1 MFKLK
6 KKKTDLDN
14 FKILEDIP
22 SFPVAFFYTNFINFF
37 INKFFINGIKNKLV
51 RFSFIFFYCFY
62 TWMVIICF
70 YVRYSLMEKCQFKF
84 YVRYSLMEKCQF
96 KY

>member
-1 MFKLK
+1 MGFAT
-6 KKKTDLDN
+6 TDLDN

-22 SFPVAFFYTNFINFF
+22 SFPVAFFIPILLISLLTNSSLM
-37 INKFFINGIKNKLV
+37 GLKNKLV

-70 YVRYSLMEKCQFKF
+70 YVL
-84 YVRYSLMEKCQF
+84 
-96 KY
+96 